1 MSNRDLLNEFLEY
14 KQNISMCSDQT
25 IRAYRN
31 DLNQFADFLLKN
43 EVSILESSTMDIQD
57 YLSEVGKNKNISTSS
72 MARKLASIKSLY
84 RYLANNKIISK
95 NISRLIKSPKTPKR
109 LPNFLTAKEIKRLLD
124 YPYGDSIKDMRDR
137 LILEL
142 FYATGIRI
150 SELVRI
156 KINDIDFKDKLI
168 KIKGKGN
175 KERFVIFGDGMLV
188 VLNMPLPGMEE
199 YVLSFPNYYVT
210 GILISLI
217 IGLIFLS
224 YFGVRFAGETKKRS
238 DALNKLQQILAKEYE
253 LESLGGQAAAA
264 AHSLGTPLATIT
276 VVAKEMRKEVG
287 DNSKFTKDIDL
298 LISQTKRCSEIL
310 KKISQKQIIK
320 DEFLSAMSFENLL
333 EEIIKS
339 FKESSEKNI
348 KLNTDKD
355 INKIDIKRNPELVYG
370 LRNFIGNAV
379 KFSNQNILISII
391 SDNINLYILIEDD
404 GPGFPEDIIK
414 ALGEPYIKSR
424 SKLSKDNKGLGLG
437 TFLGKTLLERQSAV
451 ISFENGSSLNGA
463 IVKIKWRINDISI

>member
-1 MSNRDLLNEFLEY
+1 MDFATIFRLEENLNLDRKTLVFLRWIAIFGQLFSVNLVYFFLDLSFPILLCHVIILIGLFTNIFLHFGL
-14 KQNISMCSDQT
+14 KAT
-25 IRAYRN
+25 
-31 DLNQFADFLLKN
+31 LLKDLYSSFFLMYDIIQL
-43 EVSILESSTMDIQD
+43 SILLFLTGGIFNPFAILLIVPTIVSSTF
-57 YLSEVGKNKNISTSS
+57 LSVGSTIILGSS
-72 MARKLASIKSLY
+72 TILL
-84 RYLANNKIISK
+84 L
-95 NISRLIKSPKTPKR
+95 
-109 LPNFLTAKEIKRLLD
+109 FVLT
-124 YPYGDSIKDMRDR
+124 
-137 LILEL
+137 
-142 FYATGIRI
+142 F
-150 SELVRI
+150 
-156 KINDIDFKDKLI
+156 F
-168 KIKGKGN
+168 
-175 KERFVIFGDGMLV
+175 
-188 VLNMPLPGMEE
+188 NMPLPGMEE

-224 YFGVRFAGETKKRS
+224 YFGVQFAGETKKRS

-287 DNSKFTKDIDL
+287 DNSKFTKDVDL

-339 FKESSEKNI
+339 FRESSEKNI
-348 KLNTDKD
+348 KLNVDKD
-355 INKIDIKRNPELVYG
+355 INKIDIKKNPEIVYG

-379 KFSNQNILISII
+379 KFSNQNILISIV
-391 SDNINLYILIEDD
+391 SDNINLIVTIEDD

-414 ALGEPYIKSR
+414 AIGEPYIKSR
-424 SKLSKDNKGLGLG
+424 SKLSRDNAGLGLG
-437 TFLGKTLLERQSAV
+437 TFLGKTLLERQSAI
-451 ISFENGSSLNGA
+451 ISFENKSFLKGA
-463 IVKIKWRINDISI
+463 KVKIKWRINDLSIST

>member
-1 MSNRDLLNEFLEY
+1 MDFATIFRLDENLNLDKKTLVFLRWIAIFGQLFSVNLVY
-14 KQNISMCSDQT
+14 FFL
-25 IRAYRN
+25 
-31 DLNQFADFLLKN
+31 DLNFPVLLCHIIISIGLITNIYLQFGTKATLLKDLYSSSFLMYDIIQLSILLFLTGGIFNPFAILLIVPTIVSSTFLSMGSTIILGSATIFLLF
-43 EVSILESSTMDIQD
+43 ILT
-57 YLSEVGKNKNISTSS
+57 
-72 MARKLASIKSLY
+72 
-84 RYLANNKIISK
+84 
-95 NISRLIKSPKTPKR
+95 
-109 LPNFLTAKEIKRLLD
+109 F
-124 YPYGDSIKDMRDR
+124 
-137 LILEL
+137 
-142 FYATGIRI
+142 F
-150 SELVRI
+150 
-156 KINDIDFKDKLI
+156 
-168 KIKGKGN
+168 
-175 KERFVIFGDGMLV
+175 
-188 VLNMPLPGMEE
+188 NMPLPGMEE
-199 YVLSFPNYYVT
+199 YILSFPNYYVT

-217 IGLIFLS
+217 IGLVFLS
-224 YFGVRFAGETKKRS
+224 YFGIRFSGETKKRS
-238 DALNKLQQILAKEYE
+238 NALNKLQQILAKEYE

-276 VVAKEMRKEVG
+276 VIAKEMRKEVE

-310 KKISQKQIIK
+310 KKISQKKIIS
-320 DEFLSAMSFENLL
+320 DEFLSAMSFEDLL

-348 KLNTDKD
+348 KLNIDKD

-437 TFLGKTLLERQSAV
+437 TFLGKTLLERQSAI

-463 IVKIKWRINDISI
+463 KVKIKWRINDISI